1 MKPIFRSSMFG
12 FHKGDVFNFIT
23 KQNKQYEAKIADLN
37 EELEKTKADFDK
49 ERQAFERDTTELEV
63 LRNSIEQMKQTVAT
77 VSASVAEILNDKAKI
92 LACADSLQNEQAE
105 FESKFADM
113 QRRANE
119 AEKLRLK
126 AEKFDQLSGALSGI
140 FNQPQMMNEETQI
153 QEDVEETTGF
163 NCQTVPELV
172 SLLEALSLHC
182 EKMQSY
188 LAEERADD

>member
-37 EELEKTKADFDK
+37 EELEKTKADFEL

-63 LRNSIEQMKQTVAT
+63 LRNDIEQMKQAFAT
-77 VSASVAEILNDKAKI
+77 VSSSVTKIVNDQSEI
-92 LACADSLQNEQAE
+92 LACAGSLQNEQAE
-105 FESKFADM
+105 FVSKFAEM

-119 AEKLRLK
+119 AEKLRFK

-140 FNQPQMMNEETQI
+140 FNQPQIVNEEI
-153 QEDVEETTGF
+153 QPHEDAEEIAVF
-163 NCQTVPELV
+163 DSQSVSELMA
-172 SLLEALSLHC
+172 LLEALSSHC
-182 EKMQSY
+182 EEMQSF
-188 LAEERADD
+188 LAEERTDA

>member
-63 LRNSIEQMKQTVAT
+63 LRNSIEQMKQTIAT
-77 VSASVAEILNDKAKI
+77 VSASVAEIVNDKAKI

-140 FNQPQMMNEETQI
+140 FNQPKMMNEEIQP
-153 QEDVEETTGF
+153 QEDVVETTVF

-172 SLLEALSLHC
+172 SLLEALSAHC